1 MLSEKILR
9 EQLLVGVDVGS
20 TTTKIVAVDA
30 KSKEIVFSDYRRHNA
45 AQVHSVYGALNQL
58 MEHFPEAQ
66 VRLVLTGSGAK
77 LISESLDVPYIQE
90 VVANSVALRERY
102 DDIRTAI
109 ELGGQDAKMIFFNR
123 DTAEHSLNVA
133 DMRMNGSCAGGT
145 GAFID
150 EVASILKVPIEEFNA
165 LAAQG
170 TSDFDISGRCSVY
183 AKTDIQPI
191 YNH

>member
-77 LISESLDVPYIQE
+77 
-90 VVANSVALRERY
+90 
-102 DDIRTAI
+102 
-109 ELGGQDAKMIFFNR
+109 
-123 DTAEHSLNVA
+123 
-133 DMRMNGSCAGGT
+133 
-145 GAFID
+145 
-150 EVASILKVPIEEFNA
+150 
-165 LAAQG
+165 
-170 TSDFDISGRCSVY
+170 
-183 AKTDIQPI
+183 
-191 YNH
+191 